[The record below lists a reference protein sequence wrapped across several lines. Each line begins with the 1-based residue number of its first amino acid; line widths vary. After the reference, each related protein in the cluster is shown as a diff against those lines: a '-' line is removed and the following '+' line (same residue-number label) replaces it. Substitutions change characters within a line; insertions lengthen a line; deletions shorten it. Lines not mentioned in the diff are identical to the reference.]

1 MLQHTNWNISQCSKH
16 QQEESY
22 LIVAQGKV
30 FEKLLFGFSIRSILR
45 FISAV
50 EALQHKSNNISRR
63 TAMWAHVVRPLS
75 SISRMYSIIRLQK
88 PARHVRKLAPS
99 KTTKLQTKEA
109 APTPT
114 ETCSSFFWTTARH
127 IEAAAS
133 SALSNIW
140 KNQFNSRL
148 PYDYT
153 SYTTNFSE
161 KITKIASA
169 SIWQWAL
176 RPLCVLSGLIGVA
189 YA

>member
-1 MLQHTNWNISQCSKH
+1 M
-16 QQEESY
+16 
-22 LIVAQGKV
+22 
-30 FEKLLFGFSIRSILR
+30 
-45 FISAV
+45 
-50 EALQHKSNNISRR
+50 
-63 TAMWAHVVRPLS
+63 VRPLS

-99 KTTKLQTKEA
+99 KTTKLRTKKA

-153 SYTTNFSE
+153 YTTNFSE
-161 KITKIASA
+161 KTYVDSIGLYMTMSTEATVCPQWPDRCCLCLTKQCGVVLTGLTSIVFDVAFIISCA
-169 SIWQWAL
+169 YTLFEPSIWNTGKM
-176 RPLCVLSGLIGVA
+176 PLCFACCYFATVQESVA
-189 YA
+189 

>member
-1 MLQHTNWNISQCSKH
+1 M
-16 QQEESY
+16 
-22 LIVAQGKV
+22 
-30 FEKLLFGFSIRSILR
+30 
-45 FISAV
+45 
-50 EALQHKSNNISRR
+50 
-63 TAMWAHVVRPLS
+63 VRPLS

-99 KTTKLQTKEA
+99 KTTKLRTKEA

-153 SYTTNFSE
+153 YTTNFSE
-161 KITKIASA
+161 KTYEDSIGLYMTMSTEATVCPQWPDRCCLCLTKQCGVVLTGLTSIVFDVAFIISCA
-169 SIWQWAL
+169 YTLFEPSIWNTGKMPFCFACYYFATAQE
-176 RPLCVLSGLIGVA
+176 SVA
-189 YA
+189 